1 MNTIRARLLTS
12 MIMTGLVLLILVLVP
27 LGSVL
32 NRNLLEQE
40 QEKLVETSR
49 QLGRLVAEV
58 TDRTSHE
65 LASLQSNPLLS
76 DPNGDIEVKLKEM
89 HRLVRIFEVYSDIS
103 LYDSEGFLL
112 GSTAEDHPT
121 FREYSD
127 WFHNA
132 LKGTVSLSH
141 PQRILG
147 KEGLYLTVYLPI
159 ESGKGAKA
167 ASLQVLKARLSFAR
181 VISLLGDGSLS
192 SGNTVY
198 LLDALGNTL
207 SGGDPEHLMEKFD
220 TEVPSAHWFEQRT
233 GTYQPKNGPSYLF
246 AREVLPPSVTNI
258 DSPWIVLSMKPMEEV
273 TAMVR
278 QGILAL
284 IAAAVCMM
292 AMAAALAVF
301 LSKLISRPLERIG
314 DAAASVAAGNLSARA
329 EADEGSTEM
338 RVLASIFNRMV
349 GEIADHRESLEQL
362 VASRTESLHL
372 SQSELERANA
382 RLQAAISST
391 KNGFLVEDLEGGVS
405 VVNGLFLSFLGASPD
420 HPAAVSANE
429 ILDAFETEGG
439 IPPGMA
445 QAWRETRADVGIID
459 QEVAIGSDEKRVL
472 QVYSAPI
479 RDRRG
484 NLIGRVW
491 SLQDLTE
498 QRKLEEGLRQSQ
510 KMEAVG
516 QLAGGIAHDFNNLLA
531 GVLGNLALVKMDLG
545 EEGSGEARE
554 SLNHAIK
561 AGERAAELVKQLL
574 GFSRRSRMDLKP
586 CDANLVLTEVRDIL
600 AATIDRRIQ
609 IELDLNEAP
618 WRVMADV
625 GMLGQVFMN
634 MAVNAKDAMPHGGRL
649 FLRSRNRK
657 LSAIELRSHPEIEP
671 GDFVCLSVEDEGDG
685 IPLKVQA
692 KIFEPFFTTKE
703 PGKGTGLGLAT
714 SFGIVK
720 QLGGWIDFQS
730 EPGKGTCFDIYL
742 PRSKAAEAGD
752 TSALLTAS
760 VGEPHLAASRRGETI
775 LLVDD
780 EALVRRIGRTLLTKL
795 GYEILEAADGLE
807 ALEICRV
814 KGDSIGL
821 VLLDL
826 TMPNLTGKETF
837 ARLHEMLPELPVL
850 ICSGYLVDLNE
861 FTQACGACPDG
872 FVQKPY
878 SFADMAEMVWK
889 TLDRQSHVAA

>member
-1 MNTIRARLLTS
+1 MNTIRGRLLTS
-12 MIMTGLVLLILVLVP
+12 MMMTGLVPLIVVLVP
-27 LGSVL
+27 LGAVL
-32 NRNLLEQE
+32 KRNLLEQE
-40 QEKLVETSR
+40 KEKLAETSR

-58 TDRTSHE
+58 TDRTSRE

-76 DPNGDIEVKLKEM
+76 DPNGDIEAKLKEM

-112 GSTAEDHPT
+112 GSTAEDHPS

-127 WFHNA
+127 WFRHA
-132 LKGTVSLSH
+132 LKGKVSLSH
-141 PQRILG
+141 PQRVLG
-147 KEGLYLTVYLPI
+147 KDGLYLTVYLPI
-159 ESGKGAKA
+159 EGRGGQKSADR
-167 ASLQVLKARLSFAR
+167 QVLKARLSFAR
-181 VISLLGDGSLS
+181 VVSILGDGSLS

-198 LLDALGNTL
+198 LLDALGNRL
-207 SGGDPEHLMEKFD
+207 SGGDPSQLMEKFD
-220 TEVPSAHWFEQRT
+220 TAVPSDHWFEQST
-233 GTYQPKNGPSYLF
+233 GTYQPKDGSSFLF
-246 AREVLPPSVTNI
+246 AREVLPPSVTNV

-273 TAMVR
+273 TGVVR

-284 IAAAVCMM
+284 VAAAVCMM
-292 AMAAALAVF
+292 LMAAALGVF

-314 DAAASVAAGNLSARA
+314 DAATKVAAGDLGVRA
-329 EADEGSTEM
+329 DAGEGSAEM
-338 RVLASIFNRMV
+338 RVLALIFNRMV
-349 GEIADHRESLEQL
+349 GEIADHRESLEKL
-362 VASRTESLHL
+362 VASRTESLNL

-405 VVNGLFLSFLGASPD
+405 VVNGLFLSL
-420 HPAAVSANE
+420 
-429 ILDAFETEGG
+429 
-439 IPPGMA
+439 
-445 QAWRETRADVGIID
+445 
-459 QEVAIGSDEKRVL
+459 IGSDPDQNSHVSADEILSAFEQPGGITPAMAEDWRNRRAESGVIDHEAVLSLPEKRVL

-498 QRKLEEGLRQSQ
+498 QRQLEEGLRQSQ

-545 EEGSGEARE
+545 DEGGVEARE
-554 SLNHAIK
+554 SLSHAIK

-586 CDANLVLTEVRDIL
+586 CDANLVLAEVRDIL

-609 IELDLNEAP
+609 MELDLNATP

-634 MAVNAKDAMPHGGRL
+634 MAVNAKDAMPNGGHL
-649 FLRSRNRK
+649 FLRSSNRK
-657 LSAIELRSHPEIEP
+657 LTAADLRAHPEVVP
-671 GDFVCLSVEDEGDG
+671 GDFVCLSVEDEGEG
-685 IPLKVQA
+685 IPLEVQA
-692 KIFEPFFTTKE
+692 KIFEPFFTTKA

-720 QLGGWIDFQS
+720 QLGGWIDFRS
-730 EPGKGTCFDIYL
+730 VPGKGTRFDIYL
-742 PRSKAAEAGD
+742 PRSTAAEAGD
-752 TSALLTAS
+752 TSALLGTTM
-760 VGEPHLAASRRGETI
+760 GEPQLAPSRKGETI

-837 ARLHEMLPELPVL
+837 ARLHEMLPDLPVL

-861 FTQACGACPDG
+861 FTQECGACPDG

-878 SFADMAEMVWK
+878 SFGDMAEMVRK
-889 TLDRQSHVAA
+889 TLDRQNHAAA

>member
-1 MNTIRARLLTS
+1 MNTIRGRLLTS
-12 MIMTGLVLLILVLVP
+12 MMMTGLVPLIVVLVP

-40 QEKLVETSR
+40 QEKLAETSR

-58 TDRTSHE
+58 TDRTSRE

-76 DPNGDIEVKLKEM
+76 DPNGDLEVKLSEM

-112 GSTAEDHPT
+112 GSTAENHPS

-127 WFHNA
+127 WFRKA
-132 LKGTVSLSH
+132 LKGEVSLSH
-141 PQRILG
+141 PQRVLG

-159 ESGKGAKA
+159 DGGKSPNA
-167 ASLQVLKARLSFAR
+167 AGLQVLKARLSFAR
-181 VISLLGDGSLS
+181 VMSILGDGSLS

-198 LLDALGNTL
+198 LLDALGNRL

-220 TEVPSAHWFEQRT
+220 ASVPTEFWLENTT
-233 GTYQPKNGPSYLF
+233 GTYQSKSGPSHLF
-246 AREVLPPSVTNI
+246 AREVLPPSVTNV
-258 DSPWIVLSMKPMEEV
+258 DSPWIVVSMKPMDEV
-273 TAMVR
+273 TAVVR

-284 IAAAVCMM
+284 VAAAICMM
-292 AMAAALAVF
+292 LMAAAMGVF

-314 DAAASVAAGNLSARA
+314 DVAAHVAAGNLSARA
-329 EADEGSTEM
+329 QADEGSTEM

-349 GEIADHRESLEQL
+349 GEIADHRESLEKL
-362 VASRTESLHL
+362 VASRTESLYL

-405 VVNGLFLSFLGASPD
+405 VVNGLFLAFLGAPPD
-420 HPAAVSANE
+420 HLSAVSSNE
-429 ILDAFETEGG
+429 ILAAFESEGG
-439 IPPGMA
+439 IPPAMA
-445 QAWRETRADVGIID
+445 EAWRETRAGGGIID
-459 QEVAIGSDEKRVL
+459 QEVTIGSAEKRVL

-479 RDRRG
+479 QDRRG

-498 QRKLEEGLRQSQ
+498 QRQLEEGLRQSQ

-545 EEGSGEARE
+545 DEGGSEARE

-561 AGERAAELVKQLL
+561 AGERATDLVKQLL

-586 CDANLVLTEVRDIL
+586 CNANLVLSEVRDIL

-609 IELDLNEAP
+609 IELDLNETP

-634 MAVNAKDAMPHGGRL
+634 MAVNAKDAMPQGGHL
-649 FLRSRNRK
+649 YLRSKNRE
-657 LSAIELRSHPEIEP
+657 LSAVDLRAHPEIAP
-671 GDFVCLSVEDEGDG
+671 GDFVCLSVEDEGVG
-685 IPLKVQA
+685 IPLAVQG

-730 EPGKGTCFDIYL
+730 EPGKGTRFDIYL

-752 TSALLTAS
+752 TSALSAAPAA
-760 VGEPHLAASRRGETI
+760 EPQLAPARRGETI

-795 GYEILEAADGLE
+795 GYEVLEAADGLE
-807 ALEICRV
+807 ALEICEAR
-814 KGDSIGL
+814 GESISL

-826 TMPNLTGKETF
+826 SMPNLSGKETF
-837 ARLHEMLPELPVL
+837 ARLHERLPGLPVL
-850 ICSGYLVDLNE
+850 ICSGYLVDLSE
-861 FTQACGACPDG
+861 FTRDCGACPDG

-878 SFADMAEMVWK
+878 SFGAMAEMVRE
-889 TLDRQSHVAA
+889 TLDRQRHAAA

>member
-1 MNTIRARLLTS
+1 MNTIRGRLLTS
-12 MIMTGLVLLILVLVP
+12 MMMTGLVPLILVLVP
-27 LGSVL
+27 LGAVL
-32 NRNLLEQE
+32 KRNMLEQE
-40 QEKLVETSR
+40 KEKLSETSR

-58 TDRTSHE
+58 TDRTSRE

-76 DPNGDIEVKLKEM
+76 DPNGDIDVKLKEM

-112 GSTAEDHPT
+112 GSTAEDHPS

-127 WFHNA
+127 WFRNA
-132 LKGTVSLSH
+132 MKGKVSLSH
-141 PQRILG
+141 PQRVLG
-147 KEGLYLTVYLPI
+147 KDGLYLTVYLPI
-159 ESGKGAKA
+159 EGGGGSKSGDR
-167 ASLQVLKARLSFAR
+167 QVLKARLSFAR
-181 VISLLGDGSLS
+181 VVSILSDGSLS

-198 LLDALGNTL
+198 LLDALGNRL
-207 SGGDPEHLMEKFD
+207 SGGDPSQLMEKFD
-220 TEVPSAHWFEQRT
+220 TAVPSDHWFERST
-233 GTYQPKNGPSYLF
+233 GIYQPKDGSSFLF
-246 AREVLPPSVTNI
+246 AREVLPPSVTNV

-273 TAMVR
+273 TGVVR
-278 QGILAL
+278 QGTLAL
-284 IAAAVCMM
+284 VAVAVCMM
-292 AMAAALAVF
+292 LMAAALGVF

-314 DAAASVAAGNLSARA
+314 DAAAKVAAGDLAVRA
-329 EADEGSTEM
+329 DADEGSVEM
-338 RVLASIFNRMV
+338 RVLASIFNRML
-349 GEIADHRESLEQL
+349 GEIADHRESLEKL
-362 VASRTESLHL
+362 VASRTESLNL

-405 VVNGLFLSFLGASPD
+405 VVNGLFLSLIGSEPD
-420 HPAAVSANE
+420 QGSVVSADE
-429 ILDAFETEGG
+429 ILSAFEQPGG
-439 IPPGMA
+439 ISPSMA
-445 QAWRETRADVGIID
+445 DDWRKRRAAGGIID
-459 QEVAIGSDEKRVL
+459 HEVVLGLAEKRVL

-498 QRKLEEGLRQSQ
+498 QRQLEEGLRQSQ

-545 EEGSGEARE
+545 DEGGVEARE
-554 SLNHAIK
+554 SLSHAIK

-586 CDANLVLTEVRDIL
+586 CDANLVLAEVRDIL

-609 IELDLNEAP
+609 IELDLNATP

-634 MAVNAKDAMPHGGRL
+634 MAVNAKDAMPNGGHL
-649 FLRSRNRK
+649 FLRSSNCK
-657 LSAIELRSHPEIEP
+657 LTAADLRAHPEVVP
-671 GDFVCLSVEDEGDG
+671 GDFVCLSVEDEGEG
-685 IPLKVQA
+685 IPLEVQA
-692 KIFEPFFTTKE
+692 KIFEPFFTTKA

-720 QLGGWIDFQS
+720 QLGGWIDFHS
-730 EPGKGTCFDIYL
+730 EPGKGTRFDIYL
-742 PRSKAAEAGD
+742 PRSRAAEAGD
-752 TSALLTAS
+752 SSALLGTT
-760 VGEPHLAASRRGETI
+760 VGEPKLAHSRKGEAI

-807 ALEICRV
+807 ALEICRA

-837 ARLHEMLPELPVL
+837 ARLHEMLPDLPVL

-861 FTQACGACPDG
+861 FTQECGACPDG

-878 SFADMAEMVWK
+878 SFGDMADMVRK
-889 TLDRQSHVAA
+889 TLDRQNHAAA

>member
-12 MIMTGLVLLILVLVP
+12 MIMTGLVPLILVLVP

-127 WFHNA
+127 WFHSA

-147 KEGLYLTVYLPI
+147 KEGLHLTVYLPI

-220 TEVPSAHWFEQRT
+220 SEVPSAHWFEQRT

-609 IELDLNEAP
+609 IELDLNETP

-657 LSAIELRSHPEIEP
+657 LSPIELRSHPEIEP

-760 VGEPHLAASRRGETI
+760 VGEPQLAPSRRGETI

>member
-12 MIMTGLVLLILVLVP
+12 MIMTGLVPLILVLVP

-220 TEVPSAHWFEQRT
+220 SEVPSAHWFEQRT

-258 DSPWIVLSMKPMEEV
+258 DSPWIVLCMKPMEEV